1 MHDSD
6 AQERGPRM
14 LPETE
19 TGNPNRESVAVTPL
33 LEIADVRHEVR
44 GERQKTTNLIL
55 SDVSLRA
62 RAGEFIS
69 IVGPS
74 GCGKSTL
81 LNLIS
86 GLAKPTS
93 GTIKIEGQQVA
104 GVRPDVGF
112 IFQQDALLPW
122 RTAAENVQLA
132 LKFRGVPKAE
142 RRRRAS
148 EWMDRFGLGALHER
162 YPREMSGGQRKRAAI
177 AATLVYEPRLLL
189 MDEPFSALDVQTRD
203 FIETD
208 VLSAWSQTQGQTALF
223 VTHDLEEAIAL
234 SDRVVVMSQSPGTIV
249 SDYAVD
255 IPRPRSI
262 MDVRTTEHFQ
272 DLHKM
277 IWADLRKQVLQGAA
291 PGKGQ

>member
-1 MHDSD
+1 MMP
-6 AQERGPRM
+6 ATVPGR
-14 LPETE
+14 ETVM
-19 TGNPNRESVAVTPL
+19 SAPL
-33 LEIADVRHEVR
+33 LEVDVRHEIR
-44 GERQKTTNLIL
+44 GERQKKANLVL
-55 SDVSLRA
+55 SDVSLRVH
-62 RAGEFIS
+62 AGEFIS

-81 LNLIS
+81 LTLIA
-86 GLAKPTS
+86 GLARPS
-93 GTIKIEGQQVA
+93 DGTIKINGEQVT

-112 IFQQDALLPW
+112 IFQHDALLPW
-122 RTAAENVQLA
+122 RTASENVQLA
-132 LKFRGVPKAE
+132 LKFRGVGKAE
-142 RRRRAS
+142 RRRQAAD
-148 EWMDRFGLGALHER
+148 WMDRFGLEALHER

-208 VLSAWSQTQGQTALF
+208 VLNAWSQTEGQTAML

-234 SDRVVVMSQSPGTIV
+234 SDRVVVMSQGPGRIV

-255 IPRPRSI
+255 IARPRNI

-272 DLHKM
+272 ALHKK
-277 IWADLRKQVLQGAA
+277 IWADLRTQVLQGAA
-291 PGKGQ
+291 PGKPQ

>member
-1 MHDSD
+1 
-6 AQERGPRM
+6 M
-14 LPETE
+14 LPKAVTSRET
-19 TGNPNRESVAVTPL
+19 VMATPL
-33 LEIADVRHEVR
+33 LEVEVRHEIK
-44 GERQKTTNLIL
+44 GERQKVVNLVLTDL
-55 SDVSLRA
+55 SLKVNT
-62 RAGEFIS
+62 GEFVA

-81 LNLIS
+81 LSLIA
-86 GLAKPTS
+86 GLARPSS
-93 GTIKIEGQQVA
+93 GTIKINGEPVT

-142 RRRRAS
+142 RRQRAA
-148 EWMDRFGLGALHER
+148 EWMDRFGLAAMHER

-208 VLSAWSQTQGQTALF
+208 VLNAWSQAEGQTAVL

-234 SDRVVVMSQSPGTIV
+234 SDRIIVMSQGPGRVV

-255 IPRPRSI
+255 LPRPRNI
-262 MDVRTTEHFQ
+262 MDVRTTDRFQ
-272 DLHKM
+272 ALHKE
-277 IWADLRKQVLQGAA
+277 IWADLRTQVLQGTTQ
-291 PGKGQ
+291 GTSR

>member
-1 MHDSD
+1 M
-6 AQERGPRM
+6 M
-14 LPETE
+14 PETAPSRE
-19 TGNPNRESVAVTPL
+19 TLMSAPL
-33 LEIADVRHEVR
+33 LEVDVRHEIK
-44 GERQKTTNLIL
+44 GERQKTANLVL
-55 SDVSLRA
+55 SDVSLRVN
-62 RAGEFIS
+62 AGEFVS

-81 LNLIS
+81 LTLIA
-86 GLAKPTS
+86 GLARPS
-93 GTIKIEGQQVA
+93 GGTIKINGEQVT

-122 RTAAENVQLA
+122 RTASENVQLA
-132 LKFRGVPKAE
+132 LKFRGVAKAE
-142 RRRRAS
+142 RRRRAA
-148 EWMDRFGLGALHER
+148 EWMDRFGLEDLHER

-208 VLSAWSQTQGQTALF
+208 VLSAWSQTEDQTALL

-234 SDRVVVMSQSPGTIV
+234 SDRVIVMSQSPGRVV

-255 IPRPRSI
+255 IPRPRDI

-272 DLHKM
+272 ILHKK
-277 IWADLRKQVLQGAA
+277 IWADLRTQVLQGAT
-291 PGKGQ
+291 PGNSW

>member
-1 MHDSD
+1 MRDSD
-6 AQERGPRM
+6 AEERGPRM
-14 LPETE
+14 LPETKIVS
-19 TGNPNRESVAVTPL
+19 PSREAVALPPL
-33 LEIADVRHEVR
+33 LEVGDVRHEVR
-44 GERQKTTNLIL
+44 GERQKKTNLIL
-55 SDVSLRA
+55 SNASLRA
-62 RAGEFIS
+62 SAGEFIS

-81 LNLIS
+81 LNLIA
-86 GLAKPTS
+86 GLARPTS
-93 GTIKIEGQQVA
+93 GTIRIEGQQVA

-142 RRRRAS
+142 RRRRAI

-208 VLSAWSQTQGQTALF
+208 ILSAWSQTQGQTALF

-234 SDRVVVMSQSPGTIV
+234 SDRVIVMSQSPGTIV
-249 SDYAVD
+249 SDYPVD
-255 IPRPRSI
+255 IPRPRNI

-277 IWADLRKQVLQGAA
+277 IWADLRKQVLQGSAL
-291 PGKGQ
+291 GQGQ